1 VERGFGHTPYG
12 DHFAHSC
19 GYEVVL
25 PDGTMIET
33 GMARFASPAPCK
45 EKAEVSNREDPYC
58 GQFAAVVNV
67 QSWQP

>member
-1 VERGFGHTPYG
+1 MERGFGHNPYG

-33 GMARFASPAPCK
+33 GMARFASPCTL
-45 EKAEVSNREDPYC
+45 
-58 GQFAAVVNV
+58 
-67 QSWQP
+67 